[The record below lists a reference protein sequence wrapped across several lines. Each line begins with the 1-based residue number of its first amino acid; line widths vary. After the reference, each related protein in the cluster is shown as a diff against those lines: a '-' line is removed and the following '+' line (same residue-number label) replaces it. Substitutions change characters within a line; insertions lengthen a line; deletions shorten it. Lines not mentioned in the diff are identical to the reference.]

1 MKGIRT
7 TKNTYIGDKLS
18 LTIATVLAT
27 SSQFSEASSFTQTWS
42 LANWENIKPV
52 LQKTLSYIKLW
63 LRGRTQT
70 WSLLGSS
77 KISKTASSLGDTGS
91 VFYRFFWS
99 IPVMLEGVFSI
110 NTLVSWSI
118 PVILEGVSS
127 INTLVSWSIPVMLE
141 GVSSINT
148 LVFWSIPVML
158 EGVFS
163 LLRCFFGPHISS
175 FPLVVITVIII
186 SRITISINYLSCCN

>member
-99 IPVMLEGVFSI
+99 IPVMLEGVFS
-110 NTLVSWSI
+110 
-118 PVILEGVSS
+118 
-127 INTLVSWSIPVMLE
+127 
-141 GVSSINT
+141 
-148 LVFWSIPVML
+148 
-158 EGVFS
+158 
-163 LLRCFFGPHISS
+163 LLRCFFGHHISS